1 MVDSPAEG
9 VYNCTKC
16 DQILKT
22 KDEFHEHY
30 GLKHNVIENCLTEM
44 GIDIKTC
51 FDPIERHMFVTP
63 EYAKQSKVSQNLK
76 NGNVN
81 FFFMETYSNNAY
93 LLFILSLLGKTKV
106 KIDILI
112 TK

>member
-51 FDPIERHMFVTP
+51 FNPIEKYMFGP
-63 EYAKQSKVSQNLK
+63 SSIYDLDDMYSKVSQKLK
-76 NGNVN
+76 KLQCNI
-81 FFFMETYSNNAY
+81 FFV
-93 LLFILSLLGKTKV
+93 KT
-106 KIDILI
+106 
-112 TK
+112 

>member
-1 MVDSPAEG
+1 MISRFFRICDMVDSPAEG

-16 DQILKT
+16 DHVLKT

-51 FDPIERHMFVTP
+51 FNPIEKCMFGPATVYHP
-63 EYAKQSKVSQNLK
+63 YQLNDIYRKVSQNLK
-76 NGNVN
+76 
-81 FFFMETYSNNAY
+81 
-93 LLFILSLLGKTKV
+93 K
-106 KIDILI
+106 
-112 TK
+112 

>member
-16 DQILKT
+16 DQISKT

-44 GIDIKTC
+44 GIDI
-51 FDPIERHMFVTP
+51 
-63 EYAKQSKVSQNLK
+63 N
-76 NGNVN
+76 
-81 FFFMETYSNNAY
+81 
-93 LLFILSLLGKTKV
+93 SLLVGNIQYQLFSLT
-106 KIDILI
+106 
-112 TK
+112 

>member
-16 DQILKT
+16 DQISKT

-51 FDPIERHMFVTP
+51 FNPIEKNMYDTSDIPDVQQN
-63 EYAKQSKVSQNLK
+63 AVSQNHQK
-76 NGNVN
+76 KIA
-81 FFFMETYSNNAY
+81 FSW
-93 LLFILSLLGKTKV
+93 GKK
-106 KIDILI
+106 KS
-112 TK
+112 